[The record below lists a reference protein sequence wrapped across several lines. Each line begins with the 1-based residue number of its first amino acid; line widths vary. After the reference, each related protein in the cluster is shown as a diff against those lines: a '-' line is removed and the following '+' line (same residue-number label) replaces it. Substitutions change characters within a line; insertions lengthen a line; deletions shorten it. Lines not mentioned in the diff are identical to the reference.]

1 MNVYIHELMK
11 RIKTVFEAMR
21 VNFVSEGPIFRI
33 YFQRKV
39 LKVFSISIVVLYS
52 QSFREQPEAAFYLN

>member
-1 MNVYIHELMK
+1 MK